1 MESFVLPPPA
11 TVMLVSGRKALMPN
25 ISPEALPPLPEI
37 QSEEIRLQVYTHRS
51 YAARPTHRFEDLP
64 DDPSPDNE
72 KYEHLGDS
80 VLSMVV
86 TELINDIYPYIR
98 VGPSTKIRSLVVGN
112 PTLASISVHYG
123 LPEDLRMHPAQAIT
137 LRHSQNVQ
145 ADLFEAFVG
154 GLYLDQGL
162 DAVKSWL
169 CPLFHPY
176 VVEGYGQVRIQ
187 HCLPPESDL
196 PPVFPTLNAALPMSS
211 RYAANMGHLSLFN
224 QHLQQQAKSIEW
236 VFSDSVGQGTRTT
249 PIWVVRA
256 MVDERCIGSGRGSTK
271 KAAKNEAAKEGLR
284 NMGIIV
290 SLFRPPLRMP
300 PLRLSRIVRTIGRL
314 GRR

>member
-1 MESFVLPPPA
+1 VLGIGRPA
-11 TVMLVSGRKALMPN
+11 LRPQFG
-25 ISPEALPPLPEI
+25 PEGLPPLPEI
-37 QSEEIRLQVYTHRS
+37 RSDEIRLQVYTHRS
-51 YAARPTHRFEDLP
+51 FYARPTHRFEDLP
-64 DDPSPDNE
+64 EDPSPDNE

-86 TELINDIYPYIR
+86 TELINEIYPYIR

-112 PTLASISVHYG
+112 PTLASVSVHYN
-123 LPEDLRMHPAQAIT
+123 LPENLRMHPAQAIT

-162 DAVKSWL
+162 DFVKTWL
-169 CPLFHPY
+169 CPLFRPY
-176 VVEGYGQVRIQ
+176 VTEAYRQVRVQ
-187 HCLPPESDL
+187 HCLPPEAE
-196 PPVFPTLNAALPMSS
+196 VHFPTLNAASPVSS

-224 QHLQQQAKSIEW
+224 QHLQQRGKGIEW
-236 VFSDSVGQGTRTT
+236 VWSDSAGQGTRTT

-290 SLFRPPLRMP
+290 SPPGAQMTGSASSL
-300 PLRLSRIVRTIGRL
+300 
-314 GRR
+314 